1 MVPPLELVLEVLS
14 LFSLTVAVHYEKVWK
29 QEENASHYIFV
40 LSNLLPLLATI
51 FMKIDLPSIHLS
63 LPSNLAII
71 MLIYNT

>member
-14 LFSLTVAVHYEKVWK
+14 LFFLRCRSIYYEKVWK

-51 FMKIDLPSIHLS
+51 FMKIDLPSVHLS
-63 LPSNLAII
+63 LLSNLAII
-71 MLIYNT
+71 MLFL